1 MNAEDLNINTH
12 LSHIIFITGGTKS
25 GKSEF
30 AEHLAKEVKDISYVA
45 LSKNNI
51 DDKEWQEKISLHQK
65 RRPKDWKLIE
75 TTDLLN
81 TLSTEDG
88 PLLIDSIGGF
98 VMESI
103 DKENTEW
110 LMMMNSLICLLK
122 KRRSL
127 TFIVGEQ
134 VGWGLVSEYK
144 IGNIYIERIG
154 QLQRRITKISTDNWL
169 AINGRAIKIDEIS
182 IEIPLK
188 NGSRSF

>member
-1 MNAEDLNINTH
+1 MIVKNSSISEGVSKIV
-12 LSHIIFITGGTKS
+12 FVTGGTKS

-30 AEHLAKEVKDISYVA
+30 AEHLAKESKQLSYIA
-45 LSKNNI
+45 LSVKNTE
-51 DDKEWQEKISLHQK
+51 DKEWQKKITLHQK
-65 RRPKDWKLIE
+65 RRPKNWKLIE

-81 TLSTEDG
+81 TLSKEDG

-103 DKENTEW
+103 DRKNKEW
-110 LMMMNSLICLLK
+110 LTKMNSLICFLK

-134 VGWGLVSEYK
+134 VGWSLVSEYK
-144 IGNIYIERIG
+144 IGNTYIERIG
-154 QLQRRITKISTDNWL
+154 ELQKRITKISKDNWL

-182 IEIPLK
+182 LEIPT
-188 NGSRSF
+188 

>member
-1 MNAEDLNINTH
+1 MNPKDLSIRDY
-12 LSHIIFITGGTKS
+12 LSNIIFITGGTKS

-30 AEHLAKEVKDISYVA
+30 AEHLAKEVKELSYVA
-45 LSKNNI
+45 LSENNI
-51 DDKEWQEKISLHQK
+51 DDEEWQKKINLHQK
-65 RRPKDWKLIE
+65 RRPKNWKLIE

-81 TLSTEDG
+81 TLSKEDG

-103 DKENTEW
+103 NKETTEW
-110 LMMMNSLICLLK
+110 LMKMNSLISLLK
-122 KRRSL
+122 ERKSL

-144 IGNIYIERIG
+144 IGNSYIERIG
-154 QLQRRITKISTDNWL
+154 ELQRRITKISKDNWL

-182 IEIPLK
+182 FEIPT
-188 NGSRSF
+188 

>member
-1 MNAEDLNINTH
+1 MNAKDTNTKDYK
-12 LSHIIFITGGTKS
+12 SNIIFITGGTKS

-30 AEHLAKEVKDISYVA
+30 AEHLAKEVEKLSYVA
-45 LSKNNI
+45 LSENNI
-51 DDKEWQEKISLHQK
+51 DDKKWQEKINLHRK

-81 TLSTEDG
+81 TLIKEGG

-103 DKENTEW
+103 EKEHKEW
-110 LMMMNSLICLLK
+110 KAKMNSLIGLLK
-122 KRRSL
+122 KRKST

-134 VGWGLVSEYK
+134 VGWSLVSEYK
-144 IGNIYIERIG
+144 IGNTYIERIG
-154 QLQRRITKISTDNWL
+154 ELQKRITKISKDNWL

-182 IEIPLK
+182 LEIPT
-188 NGSRSF
+188 